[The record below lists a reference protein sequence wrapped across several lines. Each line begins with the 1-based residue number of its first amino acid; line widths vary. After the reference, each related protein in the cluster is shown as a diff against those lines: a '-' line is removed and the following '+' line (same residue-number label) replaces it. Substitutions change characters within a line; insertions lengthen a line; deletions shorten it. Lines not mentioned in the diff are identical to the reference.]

1 MGLGDPSQH
10 QSDRTQWEEAHG
22 GKTGV
27 NRTFNKQTRMALWEQ
42 IGPVLLTTGKLG
54 TPAPSTAIG
63 NYEEPSMHE
72 L

>member
-22 GKTGV
+22 GKTRV
-27 NRTFNKQTRMALWEQ
+27 NHTFNKQTRMALWKQ
-42 IGPVLLTTGKLG
+42 IGPVLRIVGKLG
-54 TPAPSTAIG
+54 TPASSTASG